1 MHRIARMGGKRVHRL
16 TRIHRALLWLT
27 VLQGVLG
34 VAFLATPGRF
44 PDALGI
50 TASVEINVVV
60 RVVGAFL
67 VAAALTAVFALRSNS
82 WVQTRL
88 FTGFLAA
95 AYLIIVVVRGLA
107 LATGTG
113 GSRWQVGIIELV
125 FGGGFAWE
133 SLRRG
138 SKSHP
143 QRSITSVPSAR

>member
-1 MHRIARMGGKRVHRL
+1 MHRIARKETDVSDRL
-16 TRIHRALLWLT
+16 TRFHRALLWLT

-34 VAFLATPGRF
+34 VAFFTTPGRF
-44 PDALGI
+44 LDALGI
-50 TASVEINVVV
+50 AASTEVNVVV

-88 FTGFLAA
+88 FTWFLAA
-95 AYLIIVVVRGLA
+95 AYLMIVVVRGLA

-125 FGGGFAWE
+125 FGGGFACE

-143 QRSITSVPSAR
+143 QRQVTSSIT